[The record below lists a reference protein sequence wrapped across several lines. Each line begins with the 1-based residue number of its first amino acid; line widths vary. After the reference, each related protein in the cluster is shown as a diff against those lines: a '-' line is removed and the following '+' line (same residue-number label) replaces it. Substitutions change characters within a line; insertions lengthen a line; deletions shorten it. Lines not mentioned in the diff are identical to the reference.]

1 MRLGNNLLWEKI
13 SGEPFVI
20 QDARITPQARVL
32 RVQAPFGGLVWN
44 RPVSVLVERAGKRET
59 IAVPDV
65 TLITTI
71 ALLVSLLAV
80 PVWIFAMWKGV
91 RK

>member
-13 SGEPFVI
+13 SGEPMMI

-32 RVQAPFGGLVWN
+32 RVQSRFGGLVWN
-44 RPVSVLVERAGKRET
+44 RPVSVVVERAGKRET

-71 ALLVSLLAV
+71 ALLVSLLAM

-91 RK
+91 KK